1 MPQVFSLFMMP
12 LKHILKNKLL
22 LQKHFNLQEWSMDNW
37 PFWMFEEN
45 VKLVNE
51 IIDEEEKNGKAQENG
66 QEGNFDANSM
76 MKNAQSMT
84 NNMKMP
90 NM

>member
-1 MPQVFSLFMMP
+1 M
-12 LKHILKNKLL
+12 
-22 LQKHFNLQEWSMDNW
+22 LQKHFHLQEVSIDNW

-51 IIDEEEKNGKAQENG
+51 IVEEEEKHRKKEEESQ
-66 QEGNFDANSM
+66 QKSMGNFDANSM

-84 NNMKMP
+84 GNIPKF
-90 NM
+90 

>member
-1 MPQVFSLFMMP
+1 MP

-22 LQKHFNLQEWSMDNW
+22 LQKHFHLQEWSMDRW

-51 IIDEEEKNGKAQENG
+51 ILEEEDSKRSSQE
-66 QEGNFDANSM
+66 EDSMGNFDTNSM
-76 MKNAQSMT
+76 MRNASNMT
-84 NNMKMP
+84 SNMKIPKM
-90 NM
+90 